1 MKEKTHK
8 NPHYKTF
15 TTYRASKK
23 YKKKKTILKMKKIK
37 QQQKQKNKKKNRNV
51 TLGLLMPFEK
61 NSSCFQHT

>member
-23 YKKKKTILKMKKIK
+23 YKKKNNIK
-37 QQQKQKNKKKNRNV
+37 NEKNKTTTETKK
-51 TLGLLMPFEK
+51 
-61 NSSCFQHT
+61 